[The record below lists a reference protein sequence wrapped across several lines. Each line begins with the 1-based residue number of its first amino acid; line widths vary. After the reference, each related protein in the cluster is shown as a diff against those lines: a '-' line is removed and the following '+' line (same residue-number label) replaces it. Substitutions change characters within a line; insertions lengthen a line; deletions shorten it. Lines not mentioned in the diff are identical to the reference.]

1 MFDIMGGDDSMI
13 VRTLNYLF
21 SFYSKLV
28 HVVNDLD
35 QVQILSP
42 NRTLFHFLSFIDF
55 QSSMML
61 EYLISQETIDF
72 LSYLVSICDHIL
84 GDWELFQLELGES
97 YSLTAVS
104 STLVPLE
111 SPKQQQQ
118 QQHIVVH
125 QYQMVL
131 HTLSNL
137 YHEIARIDRL
147 GLFPYQPG
155 PLLDRLKLVSGV
167 GWYAEKPRLVYKVWA
182 ADYRTRADRF
192 LNRGRKS

>member
-1 MFDIMGGDDSMI
+1 MI

-28 HVVNDLD
+28 HVVDDLD

-61 EYLISQETIDF
+61 EYLISHETIEF
-72 LSYLVSICDHIL
+72 LNYLVSICDHIL

-97 YSLTAVS
+97 YSLTAAS
-104 STLVPLE
+104 SNLE

-118 QQHIVVH
+118 QQHIVVS

-167 GWYAEKPRLVYKVWA
+167 G
-182 ADYRTRADRF
+182 
-192 LNRGRKS
+192 